1 MRFFT
6 LDRVLIR
13 GFIMN
18 NFLEENKDYPVLSLQ
33 ENLQLIPP
41 LAGIYAY
48 INNNGGGTYV
58 GKTKNLRQR
67 FVQHLNNKKITD
79 INTIDYQLQNFPN
92 EFDYRILIYGVE
104 PNDIILT
111 SLEATFIERFDTI
124 KYGYNKRYD
133 LNDNNLSNKT
143 ENQLVNLYQQLRN
156 DFMKLNAKNIKLV
169 KENEKLKQQNKNQ
182 AAILKNHKLL

>member
-1 MRFFT
+1 
-6 LDRVLIR
+6 
-13 GFIMN
+13 MN

-33 ENLQLIPP
+33 DNLQLIPP

-58 GKTKNLRQR
+58 GKTKNLKQR

-79 INTIDYQLQNFPN
+79 INTIDYQLQNFPS

-111 SLEATFIERFDTI
+111 SLEATFIERFETV
-124 KYGYNKRYD
+124 KYGYNRRYD

-156 DFMKLNAKNIKLV
+156 DFMKLNTKNIKLV

-182 AAILKNHKLL
+182 AAILKNQKLL

>member
-1 MRFFT
+1 MH
-6 LDRVLIR
+6 
-13 GFIMN
+13 

-33 ENLQLIPP
+33 DNLQLIPP

-67 FVQHLNNKKITD
+67 FAQHLSNKKITD
-79 INTIDYQLQNFPN
+79 INTIDYQLQNFLN

-111 SLEATFIERFDTI
+111 SLESTFIERFDTI

-133 LNDNNLSNKT
+133 FNDNNLSNKT
-143 ENQLVNLYQQLRN
+143 ESQLVKLYQQLRN
-156 DFMKLNAKNIKLV
+156 DFMKLNAKNIKLI

>member
-1 MRFFT
+1 
-6 LDRVLIR
+6 
-13 GFIMN
+13 MN
-18 NFLEENKDYPVLSLQ
+18 NFLEENKDYPVLSLR

-48 INNNGGGTYV
+48 INNNGGGTYI

-67 FVQHLNNKKITD
+67 FAQHLSNKKITD
-79 INTIDYQLQNFPN
+79 INTIDYQLQHNPN
-92 EFDYRILIYGVE
+92 EFDNRILIYGVE

-124 KYGYNKRYD
+124 KYGYNRRYD
-133 LNDNNLSNKT
+133 FNDNNLSNKT
-143 ENQLVNLYQQLRN
+143 ESQLVNLYQQLRN

-169 KENEKLKQQNKNQ
+169 KENAKLKQQNKNQ

>member
-1 MRFFT
+1 
-6 LDRVLIR
+6 
-13 GFIMN
+13 MN
-18 NFLEENKDYPVLSLQ
+18 NFLEENKDYPVLPLQ
-33 ENLQLIPP
+33 GSLQLIPP

-48 INNNGGGTYV
+48 INNNGSGTYV

-67 FVQHLNNKKITD
+67 FVQHLSNKRIAD

-104 PNDIILT
+104 PNDVILT
-111 SLEATFIERFDTI
+111 SLESTFIERFDTV
-124 KYGYNKRYD
+124 KYGYNRRYD
-133 LNDNNLSNKT
+133 FNDNNLSNKT
-143 ENQLVNLYQQLRN
+143 ESQLVNLYQQLRN

>member
-1 MRFFT
+1 MH
-6 LDRVLIR
+6 
-13 GFIMN
+13 
-18 NFLEENKDYPVLSLQ
+18 NFLEENKDYPVLSLRD
-33 ENLQLIPP
+33 NLQLIPP
-41 LAGIYAY
+41 LAGIYVY
-48 INNNGGGTYV
+48 INNNGGGSYV

-67 FVQHLNNKKITD
+67 FTQHLSNKKITD

-111 SLEATFIERFDTI
+111 SLESTFIERFDTI

-133 LNDNNLSNKT
+133 FNDNNLSNKT
-143 ENQLVNLYQQLRN
+143 ESQLVKLYQQLRN

>member
-1 MRFFT
+1 MY
-6 LDRVLIR
+6 
-13 GFIMN
+13 
-18 NFLEENKDYPVLSLQ
+18 NFLEENKDYPVLSLR

-67 FVQHLNNKKITD
+67 FVQHLSNKKITD
-79 INTIDYQLQNFPN
+79 INTIDYQLQNVPN

-133 LNDNNLSNKT
+133 FNDNNLSNKT
-143 ENQLVNLYQQLRN
+143 ESQLVNLYQQLRN
-156 DFMKLNAKNIKLV
+156 DFMKLNAKSIKLV

>member
-1 MRFFT
+1 
-6 LDRVLIR
+6 
-13 GFIMN
+13 MN
-18 NFLEENKDYPVLSLQ
+18 NFLEENKDYPVLPLR

-48 INNNGGGTYV
+48 INNNGGGTYI
-58 GKTKNLRQR
+58 GKTKNLRHR
-67 FVQHLNNKKITD
+67 FIQHLSNKKITD
-79 INTIDYQLQNFPN
+79 INTIDYKLQNVPN

-111 SLEATFIERFDTI
+111 SLESTFIERFDTV
-124 KYGYNKRYD
+124 KYGYNRRYD
-133 LNDNNLSNKT
+133 FNDNNLLNKT

-169 KENEKLKQQNKNQ
+169 AENEKLKQQNKNQ

>member
-1 MRFFT
+1 
-6 LDRVLIR
+6 
-13 GFIMN
+13 MN
-18 NFLEENKDYPVLSLQ
+18 NFLEENKDYPVLSLR

-67 FVQHLNNKKITD
+67 FVQHLSNKKITD

>member
-1 MRFFT
+1 
-6 LDRVLIR
+6 
-13 GFIMN
+13 MN
-18 NFLEENKDYPVLSLQ
+18 NFLKENKDYPVLSLQ
-33 ENLQLIPP
+33 DNLQLIPP

-79 INTIDYQLQNFPN
+79 INTIDYQLKHFPN

-111 SLEATFIERFDTI
+111 SLESTFIERFDTV
-124 KYGYNKRYD
+124 KYGYNRRYD
-133 LNDNNLSNKT
+133 LNDNNLLNKT

>member
-1 MRFFT
+1 
-6 LDRVLIR
+6 
-13 GFIMN
+13 MN
-18 NFLEENKDYPVLSLQ
+18 NFLEENKDYPVLSLR

-67 FVQHLNNKKITD
+67 FAQHLNNKKITD

-104 PNDIILT
+104 PNDVILT

-133 LNDNNLSNKT
+133 FNDNNLSNKT
-143 ENQLVNLYQQLRN
+143 ESQLVKLYQQLRN
-156 DFMKLNAKNIKLV
+156 DFMKLNTKNIKLV

>member
-1 MRFFT
+1 
-6 LDRVLIR
+6 
-13 GFIMN
+13 MN
-18 NFLEENKDYPVLSLQ
+18 NFLEENKDYPVLPLR

-48 INNNGGGTYV
+48 INNNGGGTYI
-58 GKTKNLRQR
+58 GKTKNLRHR
-67 FVQHLNNKKITD
+67 FIQHLSNKKITD
-79 INTIDYQLQNFPN
+79 INTIDYKLQNVPN

-111 SLEATFIERFDTI
+111 SLEATFIERFDTV

-143 ENQLVNLYQQLRN
+143 ESQLVNLYQQLRN

-169 KENEKLKQQNKNQ
+169 KENAKLKQQNKNQ

>member
-1 MRFFT
+1 MY
-6 LDRVLIR
+6 
-13 GFIMN
+13 
-18 NFLEENKDYPVLSLQ
+18 NFLEENKDYPVLPLR

-48 INNNGGGTYV
+48 INNNGGGTYI

-67 FVQHLNNKKITD
+67 FIQHLNNKKITD

-92 EFDYRILIYGVE
+92 EFDYRLLIYGVE

-111 SLEATFIERFDTI
+111 SLEATFIERFDTV
-124 KYGYNKRYD
+124 KYGYNRRYD
-133 LNDNNLSNKT
+133 LNDNNLLNKT
-143 ENQLVNLYQQLRN
+143 ENQLANLYQQLRK

>member
-1 MRFFT
+1 
-6 LDRVLIR
+6 
-13 GFIMN
+13 MN
-18 NFLEENKDYPVLSLQ
+18 NFLEENKDYPVLSLR

-67 FVQHLNNKKITD
+67 FVQHLSNKKITD

-104 PNDIILT
+104 PNDLILT
-111 SLEATFIERFDTI
+111 SLESTFIERFDTI

-133 LNDNNLSNKT
+133 LNDNNLFNKT

-169 KENEKLKQQNKNQ
+169 EDNEKLKQQNKNQ

>member
-1 MRFFT
+1 
-6 LDRVLIR
+6 
-13 GFIMN
+13 MN

-67 FVQHLNNKKITD
+67 FAQHLSNKKITD
-79 INTIDYQLQNFPN
+79 INTIDYQLQHNPN

-124 KYGYNKRYD
+124 KYGYNRRYD
-133 LNDNNLSNKT
+133 FNDNNLSNKT
-143 ENQLVNLYQQLRN
+143 ESQLVNLYQQLRN

-169 KENEKLKQQNKNQ
+169 KENAKLKQQNKNQ

>member
-1 MRFFT
+1 MH
-6 LDRVLIR
+6 
-13 GFIMN
+13 

-33 ENLQLIPP
+33 DNLQLIPP

-48 INNNGGGTYV
+48 INNNGGGTYI

-67 FVQHLNNKKITD
+67 FAQHLNNKKITD
-79 INTIDYQLQNFPN
+79 INTIDYQLQHFPS
-92 EFDYRILIYGVE
+92 EFDYRLLIYGVE

-111 SLEATFIERFDTI
+111 SLEATFIERFETV
-124 KYGYNKRYD
+124 KYGYNRRYD

-169 KENEKLKQQNKNQ
+169 QENEKLKQQNKNQ